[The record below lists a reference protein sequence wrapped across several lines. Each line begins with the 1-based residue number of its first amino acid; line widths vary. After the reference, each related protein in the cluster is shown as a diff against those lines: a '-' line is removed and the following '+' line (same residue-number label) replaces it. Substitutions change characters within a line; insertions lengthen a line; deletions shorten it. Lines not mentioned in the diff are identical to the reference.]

1 MTNVVASIAALDGYP
16 LQYRVW
22 PPGGPRALRGDLVL
36 LNGVMSHSEWFEA
49 IASPLARNGFKVIG
63 ADRRG
68 SGSNLADRGD
78 APSALALVDDVLRI
92 VESERTQG
100 RPLYLVGWCWGAV
113 LALNVAVRAK
123 GLSGLGLLAPGLF
136 LTERIQQRMSAQQ
149 KVAADRSE
157 RDQCLE
163 NPISEE
169 MFTQGPCLQSFILRD
184 DLRLRSFTPRFHGI
198 MVRMGLNALRCIPQL
213 VLPTLLV
220 LADRDEA
227 TDNERTLRAF
237 QNVGKDRLTVVGCRA
252 SHGIQFD
259 APDELLTSLLAWI
272 NAAERRN

>member
-1 MTNVVASIAALDGYP
+1 MTNVVASIAALDGYH

-22 PPGGPRALRGDLVL
+22 PAGQRFFRGDLVL
-36 LNGVMSHSEWFEA
+36 LNGVMSHSGWFGA
-49 IASPLARNGFKVIG
+49 IASPLAQSGFKVIG

-78 APSALALVDDVLRI
+78 APSARALVDDVLRI

-100 RPLYLVGWCWGAV
+100 RPLFLVGWCWGAV
-113 LALNVAVRAK
+113 LALNVAVQAK
-123 GLSGLGLLAPGLF
+123 DLSGLCLLAPGLF
-136 LTERIQQRMSAQQ
+136 PTERVQLRMSAQQ
-149 KVAADRSE
+149 QAAANRSE
-157 RDQCLE
+157 SDRCLE

-169 MFTQGPCLQSFILRD
+169 MFTEGPCLQSFILRD

-198 MVRMGLNALRCIPQL
+198 MLRMGLNALRCLPQL
-213 VLPTLLV
+213 MLPTLLV

-227 TDNERTLRAF
+227 TDNERTLRTF
-237 QNVGKDRLTVVGCRA
+237 QKIGKDRLTVAWCRA

-259 APDELLTSLLAWI
+259 APDELLTHLMSWI
-272 NAAERRN
+272 EAAERRS